1 MRKTHIKYRR
11 WSATSLAGV
20 HSLKRKQ
27 IKFDSTNEKSIYHAV
42 AAWSHWRFCN
52 TSLAGTTP
60 AIALMGT
67 GQLKLSLF
75 SCYSMLDLNT
85 LIMHFI
91 NKLIIVITV
100 GLPLALL
107 LQEVDAQG
115 TRETQVVEVAYNKT
129 TSIVFPTTITS
140 VDRGSRDLLA
150 QKARGVGNVLQ
161 VKAARASFP
170 ETNLT
175 VITSDGV
182 IHQFGVTFTKQ
193 PSTLIVLVGDSSL
206 EEVKPKLIFQSDVT
220 EFEMKRI
227 TSSIIQSKRG
237 VRFITDSN
245 HKISMSL
252 RNIFIKDDIIFYHFR
267 IRNNSNIN
275 YDVDFL
281 RFYIRDKTKVKRT
294 ASQDVD
300 VVPVY
305 TYGDDDVMAANSE
318 TDIVYALNKFTIPDA
333 KYLAVEMFERNGGRH
348 INLRINNRTIVNA
361 QLIE

>member
-1 MRKTHIKYRR
+1 
-11 WSATSLAGV
+11 
-20 HSLKRKQ
+20 
-27 IKFDSTNEKSIYHAV
+27 
-42 AAWSHWRFCN
+42 
-52 TSLAGTTP
+52 
-60 AIALMGT
+60 
-67 GQLKLSLF
+67 
-75 SCYSMLDLNT
+75 
-85 LIMHFI
+85 MHFI

-100 GLPLALL
+100 AFPLALL

-115 TRETQVVEVAYNKT
+115 TREAQVVEVAYNKT

-150 QKARGVGNVLQ
+150 QKAKGVGNVLQ

-193 PSTLIVLVGDSSL
+193 PSTLLVFIGDSSR
-206 EEVKPKLIFQSDVT
+206 EEVKPKLIFQSDMT
-220 EFEMKRI
+220 EFAMKRI
-227 TSSIIQSKRG
+227 SHHIVQSQRG
-237 VRFITDSN
+237 VRFIGDSN
-245 HKISMSL
+245 HKIGMSL

-267 IRNNSNIN
+267 VKNNSNIN

-281 RFYIRDKTKVKRT
+281 RFYIRDKMKVKRT

-300 VVPVY
+300 VVPVF
-305 TYGDDDVMAANSE
+305 TYGNDDVIPANSE

-348 INLRINNRTIVNA
+348 ISLRIRNRTIVNA

>member
-1 MRKTHIKYRR
+1 
-11 WSATSLAGV
+11 
-20 HSLKRKQ
+20 
-27 IKFDSTNEKSIYHAV
+27 
-42 AAWSHWRFCN
+42 
-52 TSLAGTTP
+52 
-60 AIALMGT
+60 
-67 GQLKLSLF
+67 
-75 SCYSMLDLNT
+75 
-85 LIMHFI
+85 
-91 NKLIIVITV
+91 
-100 GLPLALL
+100 
-107 LQEVDAQG
+107 
-115 TRETQVVEVAYNKT
+115 VVEVAYNKT
-129 TSIVFPTTITS
+129 TSIIFPTTITS

-193 PSTLIVLVGDSSL
+193 PSTLVVLIGDSS
-206 EEVKPKLIFQSDVT
+206 EVVNPKLIFQSDVT

-227 TSSIIQSKRG
+227 TSSIVQSKRG
-237 VRFITDSN
+237 VKFVSDSN
-245 HKISMSL
+245 HKIGMSL

-267 IRNNSNIN
+267 VTNSSNIN

-281 RFYIRDKTKVKRT
+281 RFFIRDKTKVKRT

-300 VVPVY
+300 VMPVY
-305 TYGDDDVMAANSE
+305 TYGNDDVIAANSE

-348 INLRINNRTIVNA
+348 INLRIRNRTIVNA
-361 QLIE
+361 QLIQ

>member
-1 MRKTHIKYRR
+1 
-11 WSATSLAGV
+11 
-20 HSLKRKQ
+20 
-27 IKFDSTNEKSIYHAV
+27 
-42 AAWSHWRFCN
+42 
-52 TSLAGTTP
+52 
-60 AIALMGT
+60 MGT
-67 GQLKLSLF
+67 GQFTLSRF
-75 SCYSMLDLNT
+75 SCYSMLHLKT

-100 GLPLALL
+100 AFPLALL

-115 TRETQVVEVAYNKT
+115 TREAPVVEVAYNKT
-129 TSIVFPTTITS
+129 TSIIFPTTITS

-193 PSTLIVLVGDSSL
+193 PSTLVVLIGDSS
-206 EEVKPKLIFQSDVT
+206 EVVNPKLIFQSDVT

-227 TSSIIQSKRG
+227 TSSIVQSKRG
-237 VRFITDSN
+237 VKFVSDSN
-245 HKISMSL
+245 HKIGMSL

-267 IRNNSNIN
+267 VTNSSNIN

-281 RFYIRDKTKVKRT
+281 RFFIRDKTKVKRT

-300 VVPVY
+300 VMPVY
-305 TYGDDDVMAANSE
+305 TYGNDDVIAANSE

-348 INLRINNRTIVNA
+348 INLRIRNRTIVNA
-361 QLIE
+361 QLIQ